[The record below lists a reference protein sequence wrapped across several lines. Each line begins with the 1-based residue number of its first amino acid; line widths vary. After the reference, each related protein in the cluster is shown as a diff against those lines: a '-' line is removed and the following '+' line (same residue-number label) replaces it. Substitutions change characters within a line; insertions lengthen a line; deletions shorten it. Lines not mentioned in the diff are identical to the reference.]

1 MIDPT
6 CLDLRPMS
14 HLARKI
20 PNRRGTDGINVAT
33 LWRWAQSGVRGVRLT
48 TTMVGG
54 IRMASE
60 ADVARFFAATTAA
73 ADGTTA
79 PARTSAQRE
88 RAIAAAE
95 KELAAAGI

>member
-6 CLDLRPMS
+6 SDDLRPLS

-20 PNRRGTDGINVAT
+20 PNRRGGDGINVAK

-60 ADVARFFAATTAA
+60 ADLARFFAATTVAA
-73 ADGTTA
+73 NGTPA
-79 PARTSAQRE
+79 PTIRTSAARQ
-88 RAIAAAE
+88 RAIEAAE
-95 KELAAAGI
+95 RELASS